1 LHFKPVLG
9 KLTAYKKGLFGF
21 WLRKN
26 KNLLLIENV
35 LKHLFLF
42 LMIDPKVAYTMND
55 DVHLIN
61 QLVHHLVDEYAALLL
76 RLNDGVDD
84 YWVI

>member
-1 LHFKPVLG
+1 
-9 KLTAYKKGLFGF
+9 
-21 WLRKN
+21 
-26 KNLLLIENV
+26 
-35 LKHLFLF
+35 
-42 LMIDPKVAYTMND
+42 MIDPKVAYTMND